1 MFTNHSLVF
10 LDEYCWNSMGRLDG
24 GGKKGGVESG
34 GVGRRRWKEKE
45 PIFFVPDK
53 NKAKNQRM

>member
-1 MFTNHSLVF
+1 
-10 LDEYCWNSMGRLDG
+10 MGRFDG